1 MKAITNTP
9 DYKDK
14 PPFPTNDIFS
24 RSKNLKTGANHYTIP
39 SEGSFLKSDYYKALV
54 AVGNGIR
61 DVSRISGEASSLQ
74 EASADL
80 ASAILLPPDEEYS
93 TIIPP
98 EGVAAA
104 KQIEEVTKKQFTQ
117 QFYETYM
124 VPVGTKDIYNRLGSI
139 AGNVADMHSLYP
151 NGVRGLIAA
160 DSKASW
166 RTNLNFAFTVDEGLK
181 DEEGKA
187 VAPAKYSSLAFPPF
201 VGHEALNI
209 KDLTS
214 KILKPDTPEDVAKEN
229 STFDMENILYKGN
242 EGTYR
247 FPAFKQVNDNIHI
260 LQVLLNRCFGVES
273 TYINEW
279 DLSLYMQ
286 EGLLSFTE
294 KVDSEGQKIKLPQ
307 FVTTLTY
314 GLIDDAPIQNKGYEL
329 VDFDKI
335 TPFASLNC
343 AVSTRYGI
351 DNEAIGQQANTLNYV
366 VAEYPYSAYWCP
378 WDDGIT
384 SSVSNMAIYV
394 DEMLSYL
401 DNGEPYNAND
411 KVGRWFTPAI
421 YHGDDLSRSSK
432 TFRGILKYTDCRNA
446 ILSGWNSTDVS
457 GNLYMKLSDNT
468 NEAVRSNAFSY
479 LPFWKQFYTNA
490 EDGMSDLDKYIQEIY
505 AKDSETSFL
514 NAAFQIL
521 ELISG
526 DNEIWNNARSNAL
539 SSQAPQQEVKE
550 GGDAIEDDSA
560 KAIAQ
565 KYGGVDYSDQRF
577 SLFKCKLNIPG
588 SKLLKMFLNK
598 SSVTSD
604 AKAKA
609 DAAGGD
615 SIDTPEA
622 NAAAGAANSPSSA
635 LRTATPTKV
644 LDNPTTVVVDGQ
656 EVEVN
661 SYVPE
666 DDDELCSKKVVG
678 DGIAEWSPFLYGG
691 PHGKFFSPLTLEGY
705 TQVDNETLANVPT
718 VDTHHDYNGGVTL
731 GVKYQVGKNTI
742 ETRNVRGLETS
753 KNWKRNGTYA
763 DTVTAV
769 TPNERNVLLHNA
781 GRDFGL
787 KNYDIN
793 NWHIRSYY
801 SNVFER
807 EAFWEAKAWIYI
819 YREETYWVPDYQ
831 GSAYGHNETRLV
843 FDHKEPDYSEY
854 KTYGTL
860 NDKWERAIYDCIEY
874 GTSIYSTRIGQSQWR
889 NTVSSETDWP
899 NTEFMLI
906 PRDTWSNGFNADN
919 YWDHI
924 DSATTRNEIQSDSG
938 RYSRRTTIDSNGNYT
953 WRADSNYPPSTDI
966 RYLIVPKDQRGS
978 TICGIIDRDLN
989 PWAPNWGW
997 CHWDTYSQP
1006 YSSWYYQLQRLYNA
1020 GTHELE
1026 VTLPIKDTAGNVISI
1041 VCGIATIEKS
1051 EGICTT
1057 TKWIYRGYRRW
1068 RAHSSWWWWGWW
1080 GCPHWLYYYIWD
1092 TEIVH
1097 TYNTTYN
1104 MYFRPEKVKWNLPT
1118 KTLIENE
1125 ARYTALRNKSS
1136 ANIVERWCVD
1146 GAGMDKTFSH
1156 ISDPNDINS
1165 PDLFPFTWKYQEK
1178 YGYYDANLPLPGVT
1192 NGSHKRPAND
1202 VRTLHTTGFFY
1213 GDILNRYK
1221 ETGNV
1226 QYIASIYPVYETYT
1240 GPASYWDLIG
1250 GPHYNLGDKTKTR
1263 TIRYSNSYGSSYS
1276 IGCSGNYYWGY
1287 YYNYSWYNWWYWY
1300 RQNNIIQRYWV
1311 YKEDNFFW
1319 TDYTPTWQPQ
1329 SYGNVDYLTN
1339 ILNDAQHWPAIQTYR
1354 IDSELYM
1361 NWYKP
1366 KDTIE
1371 VFIDTATQQ
1380 IAWLKQLRDYA
1391 DLYISDK
1398 LIYEVYQKGTDLK
1411 IQNIMKYHRYG
1422 NVKNIG
1428 SEQKNY
1434 RDGCGGWTTSF
1445 SEDINYHDA
1454 LALVERVFN
1463 QQDASKN
1470 TIRDLTQ
1477 DRIDKLEA
1485 LKAAAIGY
1493 RDVFD
1498 TDNNCMNNFIELVT
1512 NTKSYLDGAVTGSS
1526 RAEDALFSAYYDATG
1541 KHYSYN
1547 PGLFEVN
1554 ANTVYDMTR
1563 NPGALLWAYLNVL
1576 YQVRKYWVNLRLN
1589 KRAGSYWNLRGL
1601 ERVLT
1606 FLLAES
1612 TGEDTP
1618 ESPERHIPQGTLD
1631 EAKTKNIIFVQ
1642 TRDSFLDQ
1650 VQSDKSISATETH
1663 AVYVKVNYLGVPE
1676 PTKTSKWDEA
1686 TQRYNGEEIVYVPE
1700 AYRWAKKPQD
1710 GLYYI
1715 MSKAIIDSMS
1725 NYSNLL
1731 KSSVNMIFAK
1741 TYKVTEDDY
1750 NQVLGLMEQTPNIDY
1765 SRIYSNDVK
1774 DFTAFKQY
1782 LDTLAPVGKTIS
1794 ELNKTAEE
1802 MKDLASQTCL
1812 NVAILFAENLLT
1824 FKKNFYM
1831 SKIQSCL
1838 YGIYIRWSPQHVWTG
1853 LSEDDVNGTWHIDE
1867 WQRQET
1873 LGKSRTVTDLYGID
1887 HESKEAISAGITF
1900 DVAAA
1905 VDAGTLLSS
1914 PAVLKD
1920 STLLEVLCS
1929 SVDKMDLWRIEI
1941 PNDVV
1946 ASGRSAKGLHIPA
1959 KLLSEKP
1966 VLVPAYEID
1975 ASLNGLK
1982 TGRAAKSTKTV
1993 LAGVASTSIL
2003 PVLEP
2008 TEAMLSINTL
2018 SALGKFEDIS
2028 KTGLSVE
2035 AITDSG
2041 N

>member
-9 DYKDK
+9 STRER
-14 PPFPTNDIFS
+14 PPYPSNDIFS
-24 RSKNLKTGANHYTIP
+24 RSRNISAGAENYTIP
-39 SEGSFLKSDYYKALV
+39 SKGDFLKSDYYKALV
-54 AVGNGIR
+54 AVSDGIKNITR
-61 DVSRISGEASSLQ
+61 LTGEASSLQ

-80 ASAILLPPDEEYS
+80 ASAILLPPSEEYS

-124 VPVGTKDIYNRLGSI
+124 VPVGTKDVYNRLGTI
-139 AGNVADMHSLYP
+139 AGNVVDIHSLYP

-160 DSKASW
+160 DTKASW
-166 RTNLNFAFTVDEGLK
+166 RTNLNFTFSVDEGIK
-181 DEEGKA
+181 DANGRPIK
-187 VAPAKYSSLAFPPF
+187 PAKYSSFAFPPF
-201 VGHEALNI
+201 VGREALNI

-214 KILKPDTPEDVAKEN
+214 KVIQPNSPEDVAKTD

-247 FPAFKQVNDNIHI
+247 FPAFKQVNDNIHL

-279 DLSLYMQ
+279 DLSMYMQ

-294 KVDSEGQKIKLPQ
+294 KLDSEGQKIRLPQ

-314 GLIDDAPIQNKGYEL
+314 GLIDDAPIQNRGYEF

-335 TPFASLNC
+335 TTFASLNC

-351 DNEAIGQQANTLNYV
+351 DNEAIGQQVNTLNYV
-366 VAEYPYSAYWCP
+366 IAEYPYSAYWCP

-394 DEMLSYL
+394 DEILSYL

-411 KVGRWFTPAI
+411 TMGRWFTPAV

-446 ILSGWNSTDVS
+446 ILSGWNSTDVA

-468 NEAVRSNAFSY
+468 NEAIRSNAFSY

-490 EDGMSDLDKYIQEIY
+490 DDGMSDLDKYIQEIY

-514 NAAFQIL
+514 NAAYQIL
-521 ELISG
+521 ELIAG
-526 DNEIWNNARSNAL
+526 DNEIFNNARADALNAQ
-539 SSQAPQQEVKE
+539 SVQQEVSE
-550 GGDAIEDDSA
+550 GGDAVEDDSA
-560 KAIAQ
+560 TAVAK

-598 SSVTSD
+598 SKVTND

-609 DAAGGD
+609 DAAGGND
-615 SIDTPEA
+615 MDTPEA
-622 NAAAGAANSPSSA
+622 NAAVGAANSPSSA
-635 LRTATPTKV
+635 LKTATPTKV
-644 LDNPTTVVVDGQ
+644 LNNPTTVVVDGQ
-656 EVEVN
+656 EVEVDT
-661 SYVPE
+661 YVPE

-691 PHGKFFSPLTLEGY
+691 PHGKYFSPLTLEGY

-718 VDTHHDYNGGVTL
+718 VDTLYAYNGGVTL
-731 GVKYQVGKNTI
+731 NVKYQLDKNTV
-742 ETRNVRGLETS
+742 ETLNVRGLETS
-753 KNWKRNGTYA
+753 KNWKRNGTYV
-763 DTVTAV
+763 DTVTAI
-769 TPNERNVLLHNA
+769 TPNERNILLHNA

-787 KNYDIN
+787 KNYSIN
-793 NWHIRSYY
+793 NWHLRSYY
-801 SNVFER
+801 SNIFER

-819 YREETYWVPDYQ
+819 YRQEAYQVPDSKGYYHT
-831 GSAYGHNETRLV
+831 AYRLV

-860 NDKWERAIYDCIEY
+860 NNKWERAIYDCREY
-874 GTSIYSTRIGQSQWR
+874 GTSTYSTRLSRTELR
-889 NTVSSETDWP
+889 NTVSFETDWP
-899 NTEFMLI
+899 NTDFMLI
-906 PRDTWSNGFNADN
+906 PRSTASHGFDPNND
-919 YWDHI
+919 WDHM
-924 DSATTRNEIQSDSG
+924 DSATTRAKIIGDSN
-938 RYSRRTTIDSNGNYT
+938 RFSRRTTIDSNGKYT
-953 WRADSNYPPSTDI
+953 WQADRNYPSIDVK
-966 RYLIVPKDQRGS
+966 YLIVPKDQKGE
-978 TICGIIDRDLN
+978 TLCGIIDKDLN
-989 PWAPNWGW
+989 PSAPDYGW

-1006 YSSWYYQLQRLYNA
+1006 GSSWYGQLSRLYNN
-1020 GTHELE
+1020 GTRELE
-1026 VTLPIKDTAGNVISI
+1026 VTLPIKDAQGNVNCI

-1051 EGICTT
+1051 KGICATY
-1057 TKWIYRGYRRW
+1057 KRVFSHYVRW
-1068 RAHSSWWWWGWW
+1068 RAHSSWWFWGWLFRGWW
-1080 GCPHWLYYYIWD
+1080 GCPHWYIRYYYRY
-1092 TEIVH
+1092 ERVY
-1097 TYNTTYN
+1097 TYSTTYN
-1104 MYFRPEKVKWNLPT
+1104 MYFMPNKVKWNLPT
-1118 KTLIENE
+1118 KTLIEKE

-1136 ANIVERWCVD
+1136 ANIVERWCID
-1146 GAGMDKTFSH
+1146 GAKNNKAFECIG
-1156 ISDPNDINS
+1156 DPADANS
-1165 PDLFPFTWKYQEK
+1165 PELFPFTWAFQQR
-1178 YGYYDANLPLPGVT
+1178 YGHSHSSLPLPGVT
-1192 NGSHKRPAND
+1192 NGVHKRSAND
-1202 VRTLHTTGFFY
+1202 VKILHTTGFFY
-1213 GDILNRYK
+1213 GDILNSYK
-1221 ETGNV
+1221 NTGNV
-1226 QYIASIYPVYETYT
+1226 QYITAVSPIYETFT
-1240 GPASYWDLIG
+1240 ALGAFTDLVG
-1250 GPHYNLGDKTKTR
+1250 GPHYNLGDKRKTR
-1263 TIRYSNSYGSSYS
+1263 TIRYTNSYGSSYS
-1276 IGCSGNYYWGY
+1276 SWCYGNYYWGY
-1287 YYNYSWYNWWYWY
+1287 YYHYHWYNWWYYY
-1300 RQNNIIQRYWV
+1300 RQNNIIQRYTSP
-1311 YKEDNFFW
+1311 KEDNFFW
-1319 TDYTPTWQPQ
+1319 TAYSPTYQP
-1329 SYGNVDYLTN
+1329 SAYGNVNYLTN
-1339 ILNDAQHWPAIQTYR
+1339 ILNDSQHWPAIQTYKLQ
-1354 IDSELYM
+1354 STNSM

-1411 IQNIMKYHRYG
+1411 IQRIIQYHRYG
-1422 NVKNIG
+1422 NSKNG
-1428 SEQKNY
+1428 KNY

-1485 LKAAAIGY
+1485 IKAVAIGC
-1493 RDVFD
+1493 RDTFD
-1498 TDNNCMNNFIELVT
+1498 RDNGCMDKFIELVT
-1512 NTKSYLDGAVTGSS
+1512 NTKSYLDGAVTGGS
-1526 RAEDALFSAYYDATG
+1526 RAEDALFSTYYDATG
-1541 KHYSYN
+1541 KHYNYR

-1554 ANTVYDMTR
+1554 DNTVYDMTR

-1606 FLLAES
+1606 FLLAEG
-1612 TGEDTP
+1612 TGEDNP
-1618 ESPERHIPQGTLD
+1618 GSPERHIPQGTLD
-1631 EAKTKNIIFVQ
+1631 ELKTKNIIFVQ

-1650 VQSDKSISATETH
+1650 VQNDKSINVTETH

-1676 PTKTSKWDEA
+1676 PTKTSKWDE
-1686 TQRYNGEEIVYVPE
+1686 TTKRYNGEEIVYVPE

-1715 MSKAIIDSMS
+1715 MSKAIIESMS

-1741 TYKVTEDDY
+1741 TYKITEDDY
-1750 NQVLGLMEQTPNIDY
+1750 DQVLSLMEQTAGIDY
-1765 SRIYSNDVK
+1765 SKIYSKDVT
-1774 DFTAFKQY
+1774 DFASFKRY
-1782 LDTLAPVGKTIS
+1782 LNVLAPIGKTIS

-1802 MKDLASQTCL
+1802 ITDLSSQTCL
-1812 NVAILFAENLLT
+1812 NVAILFADNLLT

-1838 YGIYIRWSPQHVWTG
+1838 YGIYIKWSPQHVWTG
-1853 LSEDDVNGTWHIDE
+1853 LSEDDINGDWHIDE
-1867 WQRQET
+1867 WQKQET

-1887 HESKEAISAGITF
+1887 HESKEPISAGITF

-1905 VDAGTLLSS
+1905 IDAGILLSS
-1914 PAVLKD
+1914 PAALKD

-1929 SVDKMDLWRIEI
+1929 SVDKMDLWRVEI
-1941 PNDVV
+1941 PNDIV
-1946 ASGRSAKGLHIPA
+1946 ANGRNAKGLHIPA

-1982 TGRAAKSTKTV
+1982 TGKAAKSTRTV
-1993 LAGVASTSIL
+1993 LAGVTSNSIL
-2003 PVLEP
+2003 PILEP

-2018 SALGKFEDIS
+2018 STLGKFEDIS

-2035 AITDSG
+2035 SITESG